1 MQIRRP
7 TPTRRRLVGVNV
19 VLALVLVA
27 ALAAAYAVIARP
39 ASSETASLRTV
50 AVSRGTVTATVNA
63 TGNLTSTAVTTV
75 TPGVS
80 GVLDSMAVA
89 AGDVVKKGQVLA
101 RIDPEA
107 ATAALATA
115 RAQYDVALAQRAETA
130 AGQTSASRT
139 KDQLAIASAQL
150 QVDAAEQAVKDSTS
164 TGDST
169 SGSKASATVKPIAG
183 SSAGSST
190 QSLAQARQQLAGAKL
205 QLAQARAQAQAD
217 AAGPTAAQLAQ
228 ADAAVASA
236 KVAWQSAKD
245 AVAATTVRAPVSGTV
260 LSVGAAVGDRVS
272 ASSASS
278 SGGSSTGSGSNGGS
292 GASSA
297 SSSSSSGTSG
307 TTSTSGFVVI
317 ADLTSMQVTA
327 QVAEADA
334 SAVRAGQSAQVTL
347 SASGD
352 TVDGTVTAVALQGNT
367 SNNVVQYPVTV
378 RLSSV
383 PDGVRLGA
391 SANVTITTAT
401 RDDVLTVPTSAI
413 TTTGAGTT
421 VTLLRGGQQTTV
433 AVTRGLSGG
442 STTEVSGDIAAGDPV
457 VLPSGSRG
465 STGVPG
471 PGFVRL
477 GGFSGGAR

>member
-7 TPTRRRLVGVNV
+7 TPPRRRLVGVNV
-19 VLALVLVA
+19 ALALVLVA
-27 ALAAAYAVIARP
+27 ALAIAYAVIARP

-75 TPGVS
+75 TPGAS
-80 GVLDSMAVA
+80 GVLTSMAVA

-115 RAQYDVALAQRAETA
+115 QAQYDVALAQRAETA
-130 AGQTSASRT
+130 AGQSSASRT

-169 SGSKASATVKPIAG
+169 PGSKASAAVKPAAGSPAG
-183 SSAGSST
+183 SSA
-190 QSLAQARQQLAGAKL
+190 QSLAQAQQQLAGAKL
-205 QLAQARAQAQAD
+205 QLAQATAQAQAD
-217 AAGPTAAQLAQ
+217 AAGPTAAQVAQ
-228 ADAAVASA
+228 ADASVASA
-236 KVAWQSAKD
+236 KAAWQSAKD
-245 AVAATTVRAPVSGTV
+245 AVAATTVRAPDSGTV

-272 ASSASS
+272 ASSS
-278 SGGSSTGSGSNGGS
+278 GSSTGSGSSGGS
-292 GASSA
+292 GSASSGA
-297 SSSSSSGTSG
+297 SSSSSGTSG
-307 TTSTSGFVVI
+307 TTATSGLVVI
-317 ADLTSMQVTA
+317 ADLTSLQVTA
-327 QVAEADA
+327 QVAEADV
-334 SAVRAGQSAQVTL
+334 SDVRVGQSAQITL

-352 TVDGTVTAVALQGNT
+352 TVDGTVTAVALQGT
-367 SNNVVQYPVTV
+367 ASNNVVQYPVTV
-378 RLSSV
+378 RLASV

-401 RDDVLTVPTSAI
+401 RDDVLTVPTSAV

-421 VTLLRGGQQTTV
+421 VTLLRGGRQTTV
-433 AVTRGLSGG
+433 EVTKGLSGG
-442 STTEVSGDIAAGDPV
+442 STTEVAGDIAAGDQV

-471 PGFVRL
+471 AGFARL